1 MVILYTKTHQIW
13 INSWFRGAWVDTD
26 SGKVGLT
33 PYAAE
38 QLGEISFVDVEGLEG
53 ATLSQVVM
61 DGDEPSSD
69 PIDCTV
75 ESSKAVGDIYSPV
88 SGTVK
93 EVNVDLMDE
102 PEKINAD
109 AMAAWL
115 YVIEPSNLDGEKGN
129 LLDEAA
135 YKAFIAG

>member
-1 MVILYTKTHQIW
+1 MAKWFTKTHQ
-13 INSWFRGAWVDTD
+13 WFDDGT
-26 SGKVGLT
+26 KMVGIT

-53 ATLSQVVM
+53 ATLEQVKM

-88 SGTVK
+88 SGSVI
-93 EVNVDLMDE
+93 EVNSDLMDE
-102 PEKINAD
+102 PEKINED
-109 AMAAWL
+109 AFNAWL
-115 YVIEPSNLDGEKGN
+115 FKIEPSNWDAEKGN
-129 LLDEAA
+129 LLDESA
-135 YKAFIAG
+135 YNAFVG

>member
-1 MVILYTKTHQIW
+1 MAKWFTKTHQ
-13 INSWFRGAWVDTD
+13 WFDDET
-26 SGKVGLT
+26 KMVGIT

-53 ATLSQVVM
+53 ATLEQVKM

-88 SGTVK
+88 SGSVI
-93 EVNVDLMDE
+93 EVNSGLMDE
-102 PEKINAD
+102 PEKINED
-109 AMAAWL
+109 AFAAWL
-115 YVIEPSNLDGEKGN
+115 FKIEPSNWNAEKSN
-129 LLDEAA
+129 LLNESS
-135 YKAFIAG
+135 YKAFIG